1 MCNKCKG
8 EGYYFPNKGS
18 DVVIK
23 CDCTEGKAMKFKVEL
38 IVEVKDFA
46 IPPGKSKSMENGMQ
60 KEQVIFQLQDALK
73 SMNPEIH
80 NVYKQ
85 RG

>member
-1 MCNKCKG
+1 MRIMRQRNEKG
-8 EGYYFPNKGS
+8 GN
-18 DVVIK
+18 
-23 CDCTEGKAMKFKVEL
+23 MRFKVEVT
-38 IVEVKDFA
+38 VEVNDFA
-46 IPPGKSKSMENGMQ
+46 IPSGKSKSMENGMQ

>member
-1 MCNKCKG
+1 
-8 EGYYFPNKGS
+8 
-18 DVVIK
+18 
-23 CDCTEGKAMKFKVEL
+23 MKFKVEM
-38 IVEVKDFA
+38 IIEVDNFV

-73 SMNPEIH
+73 SMNPEIQ

>member
-1 MCNKCKG
+1 
-8 EGYYFPNKGS
+8 
-18 DVVIK
+18 
-23 CDCTEGKAMKFKVEL
+23 MKFK
-38 IVEVKDFA
+38 IEVTVDIKDFA
-46 IPPGKSKSMENGMQ
+46 IPAGKSKSMENGMQ

>member
-1 MCNKCKG
+1 
-8 EGYYFPNKGS
+8 
-18 DVVIK
+18 
-23 CDCTEGKAMKFKVEL
+23 MKFKVEVT
-38 IVEVKDFA
+38 VEVNDFA

>member
-1 MCNKCKG
+1 
-8 EGYYFPNKGS
+8 
-18 DVVIK
+18 
-23 CDCTEGKAMKFKVEL
+23 MKFKIEMT
-38 IVEVKDFA
+38 IEVNNFV

-60 KEQVIFQLQDALK
+60 KEQVIFQVQDALK

-85 RG
+85 RA